1 MSHTRYDP
9 VKSRVQRSELAVP
22 GSNPGM
28 IEKALKCEADYV
40 FLDLEDAVA
49 PDDKLKARRNIIAAL
64 NDLDWRGNGK
74 TVSVRINGLDTHYM
88 YRDVV
93 DVVEKAGAFLDT
105 ILVPK
110 VGVPADLY
118 TVDVMVSQ
126 IEVDKKIPHRIG
138 LEALIETAIG
148 LANVEAIATQG
159 SARLEAMHFGVAD
172 YAASNRAR
180 TVNIGG
186 LNPDYPGDQW
196 HAALTRMT
204 VACRAYGLRPIDGPF
219 GDFKDPDGYLLA
231 ARRAAALGIEG
242 KWAIHPSQI
251 ALANEVFSPPA
262 AEVTRAK
269 RILSELKKAAAEGRG
284 AAALD
289 GKMIDAA
296 SARMAENV
304 MRMHRAIQ
312 ASARGAGKKRVAKK
326 KTLKKT
332 SKKASR
338 RK

>member
-1 MSHTRYDP
+1 MSHTRHDP
-9 VKSRVQRSELAVP
+9 VQARVQRSELAVP

-28 IEKALKCEADYV
+28 IEKALQCDADYV
-40 FLDLEDAVA
+40 FLDLEDAVT
-49 PDDKLKARRNIIAAL
+49 PDDKLKARKNIIAAL

-93 DVVEKAGAFLDT
+93 DVVEQAGAFLDT

-118 TVDVMVSQ
+118 TVDVLVSQ
-126 IEVDKKIPHRIG
+126 IETAKKIPHRIG
-138 LEALIETAIG
+138 LEALIETALG
-148 LANVEAIATQG
+148 MANVEAVAAQG
-159 SARLEAMHFGVAD
+159 GPRLEAMHFGVAD

-196 HAALTRMT
+196 HAAITRMT

-219 GDFKDPDGYLLA
+219 GDFHDPEGYLLA
-231 ARRAAALGIEG
+231 ARRAAALGVEG
-242 KWAIHPSQI
+242 KWAIHPAQI
-251 ALANEVFSPPA
+251 TLANEVFSPPA

-269 RILSELKKAAAEGRG
+269 RIIAELKKAAAEGRG

-304 MRMHRAIQ
+304 TRMHRAIQ
-312 ASARGAGKKRVAKK
+312 AAGKKAGKGARKGAAKK
-326 KTLKKT
+326 KG
-332 SKKASR
+332 AR